1 MAQDENVYYSSTG
14 EEFQNPFTETFASP
28 DVIPELEL
36 TDVSQVGLLLGFI
49 SVGLFILYA
58 NFKVIM
64 DEMKRH
70 AKFEQDIE
78 EAELTLQNEY
88 KVDQAEL
95 DQIKREFAQIESG
108 EIGQKNGEED
118 DEMAD
123 IN

>member
-1 MAQDENVYYSSTG
+1 M
-14 EEFQNPFTETFASP
+14 
-28 DVIPELEL
+28 IPELEL
-36 TDVSQVGLLLGFI
+36 SDISQVGLLLGFI
-49 SVGLFILYA
+49 SVGLFLLYA

-78 EAELTLQNEY
+78 ESELSLQNDY
-88 KVDQAEL
+88 KVDQGEL

-108 EIGQKNGEED
+108 EFGQKNGEEE